1 MRFAVLRSMVQEIK
15 IGARGSPLSLAQ
27 TGWLRGE
34 LASAL
39 GISDVETQ
47 LPITPITTQGDKI
60 QDRALLEAGGKGL
73 FTKEL
78 DEALLDGRIDC
89 AIHSMKDVPTIL
101 PEGIVLLPC
110 PPREDRRDAL
120 ITKDGISL
128 EELPLNAR
136 LGTASL
142 RRAAQFLHLRSDL
155 EIGLL
160 RGNVGTRISKVMNGE
175 FDATILAMAGLKR
188 LGLSEKT
195 PCVAIDP
202 LKMPPAI
209 AQGCL
214 AITARKGDTRIAEAF
229 AKIACE
235 QTEIEVLCERGF
247 LRALDGS
254 CRTAIGAYARFEG
267 EEFIFDGEI
276 LADDGSKITKICERT
291 AKPNIGISNA
301 AQIGYDLGE
310 NLKYK
315 NA

>member
-1 MRFAVLRSMVQEIK
+1 MEIK

-27 TGWLRGE
+27 TGWLRNE
-34 LASAL
+34 LVSAL
-39 GISDVETQ
+39 GIAASEIETQ
-47 LPITPITTQGDKI
+47 LPITPIVTQGDKI

-101 PEGIVLLPC
+101 PDGIVLLAC

-120 ITKDGISL
+120 ITKNGIGL
-128 EELPLNAR
+128 EDLPQNAR

-142 RRAAQFLHLRSDL
+142 RRSAQFLHVRPDL

-160 RGNVGTRISKVMNGE
+160 RGNVGTRISKVINGE

-188 LGLSEKT
+188 LGLLENT

-202 LKMPPAI
+202 VKMPPAI

-214 AITARKGDTRIAEAF
+214 AITAREGDNRVAEAF

-254 CRTAIGAYARFEG
+254 CRTAIGAFARFDGDEFVFEG
-267 EEFIFDGEI
+267 EI
-276 LADDGSKITKICERT
+276 LSDDGSKVTQLSERLSKSNIEIT
-291 AKPNIGISNA
+291 NA
-301 AQIGYDLGE
+301 AKIGYDWGE
-310 NLKYK
+310 KLRTKH
-315 NA
+315 A

>member
-1 MRFAVLRSMVQEIK
+1 MVQKIK

-27 TGWLRGE
+27 TSWLRGE
-34 LASAL
+34 LARAL
-39 GISDVETQ
+39 GVAAVDIEAQ
-47 LPITPITTQGDKI
+47 LPIIPIVTQGDKI

-78 DEALLDGRIDC
+78 DEALLDERIDC

-101 PEGIVLLPC
+101 PEGIVLLSC

-120 ITKDGISL
+120 ITKNGVSL
-128 EELPLNAR
+128 KDLPLNAR

-142 RRAAQFLHLRSDL
+142 RRSAQFLHIRSDL
-155 EIGLL
+155 QIGLL
-160 RGNVGTRISKVMNGE
+160 RGNVGTRISKVVNGE

-188 LGLSEKT
+188 LGLLENT

-202 LKMPPAI
+202 IKMPPAI
-209 AQGCL
+209 AQGSL
-214 AITARKGDTRIAEAF
+214 AITAREGDTRIAEAF

-276 LADDGSKITKICERT
+276 LSDDGSKITQIHEKIART
-291 AKPNIGISNA
+291 NIEISNA
-301 AQIGYDLGE
+301 AQIGYNLGE
-310 NLKYK
+310 RLKAK
-315 NA
+315 HAL